1 MFKSSSLFIL
11 LLLLISE
18 FPVFDFFQL
27 TKIILT
33 RRLTRLYQESTPEWW
48 LQTDDLV
55 INREINISEKS
66 QENSN
71 HLFDA
76 IYKSES
82 RNSVE
87 SQDNGVIS
95 SLSVSK
101 QNNFYLIDSPRI
113 IFMYYYYSSAI
124 YLKRMDFPCIIS
136 ETSSAKWAAQHR
148 WMWIAVLGIY

>member
-27 TKIILT
+27 TKIMLT
-33 RRLTRLYQESTPEWW
+33 RHLTRLYHESNPEWW

-101 QNNFYLIDSPRI
+101 KTNFY
-113 IFMYYYYSSAI
+113 
-124 YLKRMDFPCIIS
+124 
-136 ETSSAKWAAQHR
+136 
-148 WMWIAVLGIY
+148 